1 MENRRSTETT
11 GGRRKKLTRNEE
23 LYKKAEKAVE
33 ELFNDQSVSTGK
45 ARANMRG
52 IIDSTEI
59 LLETLGDDDE
69 EE

>member
-1 MENRRSTETT
+1 M
-11 GGRRKKLTRNEE
+11 TRNEE